1 MKKIGKYKILGILG
15 KGGMGIVYKALDP
28 DIEREVAIKTI
39 RFDTLTD
46 GTEKDDL
53 MARFMREARA
63 AGKLAH
69 PNIVTIYDVG
79 REKDVTYIVMQY
91 VEGQN
96 LQGLVYSGKKFS
108 CQEIIELMRP
118 ICDSL
123 DYAHENGIV
132 HRDIKPANIMID
144 KSGKPFLAD
153 FGVARIETSTMT
165 QVGTTVGTLSYMSP
179 EQIQGQTVDGRSD
192 IFALGVILYELL
204 SGKKP
209 FFGDNIST
217 IVYKIVHEEPQRIT
231 EVNQDLPRGY
241 ELVIKKALAKNPEDR
256 YQTCQQ
262 LVSDLENSGKI
273 LEQTLAYETDKEA
286 SIPARAKRKLSF
298 VLSLA
303 FFGVVVV
310 AGGAYLLLSPK
321 SEKSSTLSKNLEVL
335 KKEGISPANHSGVPA
350 PAAVALN
357 DKNIVKLK
365 ESFDNK
371 NYEETIKLAEDILT
385 IQPNNQPVHD
395 YLNRAKSEILAA
407 QIAPILQSGIS
418 SYNAGYYGQCV
429 QDMEKVLNLSKDH
442 KEAQNYLFLA
452 DTALSKKD
460 ILALIERQRVA
471 EENKDLPTVLSHV
484 DSPALAGR
492 IQTKYKLLF
501 NAYDGIKSSISNISV
516 NFSSRSEARASFSH
530 LLTAVYKK
538 DGKTKIVSKG
548 VKNWQFRKQGRA
560 WKLAGIG

>member
-165 QVGTTVGTLSYMSP
+165 QAGTTVGTLSYMSP

-231 EVNQDLPRGY
+231 EVNQALPGGY

-350 PAAVALN
+350 PA
-357 DKNIVKLK
+357 IVKLK
-365 ESFDNK
+365 ESIDNK
-371 NYEETIKLAEDILT
+371 NYEETVKLAEDILT
-385 IQPNNQPVHD
+385 IQPNNQPVQD

-429 QDMEKVLNLSKDH
+429 QDMEKVLKLNKDH
-442 KEAQNYLFLA
+442 EEAQKYIFLA
-452 DTALSKKD
+452 DTTLSKKD

-471 EENKDLPTVLSHV
+471 EENKDLLTVLSHV

-538 DGKTKIVSKG
+538 DGKTKIFSKG
-548 VKNWQFRKQGRA
+548 VKNWQLRKQGRA

>member
-28 DIEREVAIKTI
+28 DIERDVAIKTI
-39 RFDTLTD
+39 RFDTFTD

-69 PNIVTIYDVG
+69 PNIVTIYEVG

-91 VEGQN
+91 IEGQN
-96 LQGLVYSGKKFS
+96 LQGLMHSGKKFS
-108 CQEIIELMRP
+108 SQEIIELMRP
-118 ICDSL
+118 ICHSL

-153 FGVARIETSTMT
+153 FGVARVETSTMT
-165 QVGTTVGTLSYMSP
+165 QAGTAVGTLSYMSP

-241 ELVIKKALAKNPEDR
+241 ESVIKKVLAKNPEDR

-286 SIPARAKRKLSF
+286 SIPARAKRKLGF

-310 AGGAYLLLSPK
+310 VGGAYLLLSPK
-321 SEKSSTLSKNLEVL
+321 SEKSSTLSKNLGAL
-335 KKEGISPANHSGVPA
+335 KKEGISPADHSGVPD
-350 PAAVALN
+350 PAAVALH
-357 DKNIVKLK
+357 DENILKLK

-371 NYEETIKLAEDILT
+371 NYEGTVKLAEDILT
-385 IQPNNQPVHD
+385 TQPNNRPIQD

-429 QDMEKVLNLSKDH
+429 QDMEKVLKLNKDH
-442 KEAQNYLFLA
+442 EEAQKYIFLA
-452 DTALSKKD
+452 DTTLSKKD

-471 EENKDLPTVLSHV
+471 EEKKDLLTVLSHV
-484 DSPALAGR
+484 DSPALATQ
-492 IQTKYKLLF
+492 IQTKYKMLF
-501 NAYDGIKSSISNISV
+501 NAYDGIKSSISNISI

-530 LLTAVYKK
+530 LQTAVDKK
-538 DGKTKIVSKG
+538 DGKRKIVSEC
-548 VKNWQFRKQGRA
+548 VKNWQLRKQGRV
-560 WKLAGIG
+560 WKLVGIE